1 MKLNEAIETLN
12 YIVKENPGKKTGL
25 YTACDIVA
33 NHICNIMPVD
43 EKITADYDFSA
54 TYKVVEVEEKYYNGP
69 FPIEETNLY
78 LVQIEKILIF
88 DMIEEEEYY
97 KTKTS
102 YVSSRKKDRIRIYN
116 DYIPDR
122 DFKTAMRFAKD
133 VSHGL
138 LDAIAD
144 CK

>member
-1 MKLNEAIETLN
+1 MNLNEAIETLN
-12 YIVKENPGKKTGL
+12 YIVKENPDKKTGL
-25 YTACDIVA
+25 YTACDVVA
-33 NHICNIMPVD
+33 NHICNIVPIG

-102 YVSSRKKDRIRIYN
+102 YMNSRKKDRIRIYS

-122 DFKTAMRFAKD
+122 DFKVAVQFARD
-133 VSHGL
+133 VNRGL
-138 LDAIAD
+138 LDAIID
-144 CK
+144 CE

>member
-1 MKLNEAIETLN
+1 MNLNEAIETLN
-12 YIVKENPGKKTGL
+12 YIVKENPDKKTGL
-25 YTACDIVA
+25 YTACDVVA
-33 NHICNIMPVD
+33 NHICNIVPIG

-78 LVQIEKILIF
+78 LVQIEKTLIL
-88 DMIEEEEYY
+88 DMIEEEYY

-102 YVSSRKKDRIRIYN
+102 YMNSRKKDRIRIYS

-122 DFKTAMRFAKD
+122 DFKVAVQFARD
-133 VSHGL
+133 VNRGL
-138 LDAIAD
+138 LDAIID
-144 CK
+144 CE

>member
-1 MKLNEAIETLN
+1 MNLNEAIETLN
-12 YIVKENPGKKTGL
+12 YIVKENPDKKTGL
-25 YTACDIVA
+25 YTACDVVA
-33 NHICNIMPVD
+33 NHICNVVPIG
-43 EKITADYDFSA
+43 EKITADYDFLNI
-54 TYKVVEVEEKYYNGP
+54 YKVVEVEEEYYNGP
-69 FPIEETNLY
+69 LPIKETNLY
-78 LVQIEKILIF
+78 LVQINKKLILDI
-88 DMIEEEEYY
+88 MAEEEYY
-97 KTKTS
+97 ETKTS

>member
-12 YIVKENPGKKTGL
+12 YIVKENPEKKTGL
-25 YTACDIVA
+25 YTACDVVA
-33 NHICNIMPVD
+33 NHICKVIPVG

-54 TYKVVEVEEKYYNGP
+54 TYKVVEVDEEYYNGTL
-69 FPIEETNLY
+69 PIEETNLY
-78 LVQIEKILIF
+78 LVQINKTLVLDTIA
-88 DMIEEEEYY
+88 EEEYY
-97 KTKTS
+97 ETKVS
-102 YVSSRKKDRIRIYN
+102 YVSSRKKNRIRIYN

-138 LDAIAD
+138 LSMIAD
-144 CK
+144 YE